1 MHEHTPVPWY
11 KSYKDITEYTS
22 SFLDLYFTD
31 YDRYLEIIMSK
42 EPYDNYKKTK
52 IKSISGNSG
61 GLFPFAGTITLLS
74 FLYAIFNLPRSSI
87 RSF

>member
-22 SFLDLYFTD
+22 SLLDLYFTD

-52 IKSISGNSG
+52 IKSISD
-61 GLFPFAGTITLLS
+61 I
-74 FLYAIFNLPRSSI
+74 YADSTKLIKRFGEGKIDIIIPYHNISHEMI
-87 RSF
+87 